1 MQKLR
6 LGGLVLLTGIM
17 MVACNSVSYKKT
29 AGGLLYKIFPSDS
42 KDSLIK
48 VGNTVKLD
56 IDIKLN
62 DSVLQTTY
70 GKMPAFIP
78 AQEPNPQN
86 GLDPFSIFTLMK
98 TGDSAV
104 VVILADSLLNKPGV
118 QLPPGAKKGD
128 RFMFYMRIKQ
138 VFTSDSLAQADFTKE
153 QALDAPRQQK
163 EMEEQRA
170 KMIKEQQE
178 QQKKEDAELEKSGK
192 KAELDA
198 VVKNLLASK
207 NITTTKTPLGSYVRI
222 DNPGTGDAVVAG
234 KIATVKYSGKLL
246 LTDSV
251 FQASTV
257 DFTIGANGLI
267 RGMEDGL
274 LLFKK
279 GGKGTIYIPGH
290 LAYGANPPAG
300 SPFKPFDALAF
311 DVEIVDVKE
320 KPATPDHQ
328 AH

>member
-29 AGGLLYKIFPSDS
+29 GSGLLYKIFPSDS

-48 VGNTVKLD
+48 TGNTVKLD

-78 AQEPNPQN
+78 VQEPNPQN

-138 VFTSDSLAQADFTKE
+138 VFTNDSLAQADFAKE
-153 QALDAPRQQK
+153 QAIDAPRQQK

-178 QQKKEDAELEKSGK
+178 LLKKEDAELEKSGR

-198 VVKNLLASK
+198 VVKNLLAAK
-207 NITTTKTPLGSYVRI
+207 NITATKTALGTYVRI
-222 DNPGTGDAVVAG
+222 DNPGTGDAVAAG
-234 KIATVKYSGKLL
+234 KIATVKYTGKLL
-246 LTDSV
+246 ATDSV

-257 DFTIGANGLI
+257 DFAIGENGLI

-274 LLFKK
+274 LQLKK

-300 SPFKPFDALAF
+300 SPFKPFDALVF
-311 DVEIVDVKE
+311 DVEVIDVKA
-320 KPATPDHQ
+320 KPTAPEHPQ
-328 AH
+328 H